1 MQRFLV
7 RECNGFPTNLRRT
20 WPQKLLVIS
29 SGVSLPSLSAS
40 SFAKTLS
47 AHSLVIAV
55 DTALLNNCM
64 QYVCIYVCV
73 CVCVCVCEYAC
84 VCVCE
89 GKDSKTREGRQRV
102 REVRG
107 KESY

>member
-1 MQRFLV
+1 MQRFSHELTQDLAAEV
-7 RECNGFPTNLRRT
+7 VGDFLRR
-20 WPQKLLVIS
+20 Q
-29 SGVSLPSLSAS
+29 
-40 SFAKTLS
+40 FAVTVRVELCEDS
-47 AHSLVIAV
+47 VRPLARHRRRHRLAEQLYAV
-55 DTALLNNCM
+55 CM
-64 QYVCIYVCV
+64 YIRMCVCV